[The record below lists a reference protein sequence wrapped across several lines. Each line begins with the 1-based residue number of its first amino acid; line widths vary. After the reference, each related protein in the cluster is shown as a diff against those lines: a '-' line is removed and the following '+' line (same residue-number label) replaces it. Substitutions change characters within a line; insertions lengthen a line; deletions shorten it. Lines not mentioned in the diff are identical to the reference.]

1 MAAPAR
7 PTTSATASPTTPTAR
22 GRERRERLLN
32 ATAELVA
39 ARDFHSVGIADIGAA
54 AGVTGSAI
62 YRHFRNKADMLVAL
76 MERVVDE
83 LLVGAQGD
91 DHLAGLIR
99 RHAEFAIR
107 DRALLAVYAAEQHNV
122 PAESRRRL
130 RRRQRT
136 YVDVWAGAVA
146 DVRPDLDAAAART
159 TAHAV
164 IELLNSVPELPRLL
178 PDDELLVLLTTI
190 AAAAVDGQGKAGSTP
205 K

>member
-1 MAAPAR
+1 MEAVAR
-7 PTTSATASPTTPTAR
+7 TPR

-39 ARDFHSVGIADIGAA
+39 ERDFHSVGIADIGAA

-62 YRHFRNKADMLVAL
+62 YRHFRNKADLLVAL

-83 LLVGAQGD
+83 LLDGAQGD
-91 DHLAGLIR
+91 DHLAGLIQ

-136 YVDVWAGAVA
+136 YVDVWARAVG
-146 DVRPDLDAAAART
+146 DVRPDLSETAART
-159 TAHAV
+159 MAHAV
-164 IELLNSVPELPRLL
+164 IELLNSVPEFPRLL
-178 PDDELLVLLTTI
+178 PNDELLALLTRM
-190 AAAAVDGQGKAGSTP
+190 ARAAVQG
-205 K
+205 

>member
-1 MAAPAR
+1 MEAVAPTR
-7 PTTSATASPTTPTAR
+7 R
-22 GRERRERLLN
+22 GRERRELLLN

-62 YRHFRNKADMLVAL
+62 YRHFRNKADILVAL

-83 LLVGAQGD
+83 LLDSARHD
-91 DHLAGLIR
+91 DHLAGLIQ

-122 PAESRRRL
+122 PDESRRRL

-136 YVDVWAGAVA
+136 YVDVWERAIA
-146 DVRPDLDAAAART
+146 DARPDVDRT
-159 TAHAV
+159 TARSMAHAV
-164 IELLNSVPELPRLL
+164 IELLNSVPEMPQRLL
-178 PDDELLVLLTTI
+178 ADDRLLALLVGM
-190 AAAAVDGQGKAGSTP
+190 ADAAVRGAQPGVVTP
-205 K
+205 SI

>member
-1 MAAPAR
+1 MAAA
-7 PTTSATASPTTPTAR
+7 AAAPTAR
-22 GRERRERLLN
+22 GRERRQRLLD

-62 YRHFRNKADMLVAL
+62 YRHFRNKADLLVAL

-83 LLVGAQGD
+83 LLAGAAGD
-91 DHLAGLIR
+91 DGLDGLIH
-99 RHAEFAIR
+99 RHAEFAVR

-136 YVDVWAGAVA
+136 YVDLWARAIA
-146 DVRPDLDAAAART
+146 EIRPDLDEAAART
-159 TAHAV
+159 MAHAV
-164 IELLNSVPELPRLL
+164 IELLNSVPEFPRLVA
-178 PDDELLVLLTTI
+178 DDELLALL
-190 AAAAVDGQGKAGSTP
+190 AAMATAAVHGSS
-205 K
+205 KI